1 MIFYF
6 LLKHYTHKTVNTSC
20 SYTCTVISSKLF
32 TSTVCTHVLI
42 SLLLKVYAGLEYYA
56 EPADLWSCGIVL
68 VALLSGGNRLF
79 LPTPP
84 SLSHPL
90 FLTLYSSLLCY
101 LQSHL
106 NFILLIFLSHLLYL
120 SPLTVPPSLV
130 ISLVRVTMGY
140 TYLWMS
146 RILRMD

>member
-68 VALLSGGNRLF
+68 VALLSGGNRLS
-79 LPTPP
+79 LYP
-84 SLSHPL
+84 SLSLPL
-90 FLTLYSSLLCY
+90 SLSLSHSLLITIMLLTESFKFHFINLSLPSSLSVP
-101 LQSHL
+101 SHRPSL
-106 NFILLIFLSHLLYL
+106 PRYL
-120 SPLTVPPSLV
+120 SC
-130 ISLVRVTMGY
+130 
-140 TYLWMS
+140 
-146 RILRMD
+146 